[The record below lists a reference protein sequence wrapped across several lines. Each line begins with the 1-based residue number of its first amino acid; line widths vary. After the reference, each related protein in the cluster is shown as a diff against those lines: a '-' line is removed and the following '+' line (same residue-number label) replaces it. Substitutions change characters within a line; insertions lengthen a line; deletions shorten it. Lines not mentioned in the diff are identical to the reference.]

1 MTTWGFALILRATWG
16 HIRPSSPS
24 QFYVPLS
31 RFCSGL
37 QFSLYLMDERLP
49 LVPVLKWDH
58 SLPSAPLLAQLL
70 PPPRPGCARPLLL
83 GGQGGQLQ
91 LLHITGEVQ

>member
-1 MTTWGFALILRATWG
+1 MGVCT
-16 HIRPSSPS
+16 HPESPMGPHQTLFS
-24 QFYVPLS
+24 ISVMSLLS

-91 LLHITGEVQ
+91 LLHISGEVR